1 MTSRGA
7 AKPVSRA
14 IDTLSR
20 VTDGY
25 FRDPSTGKVVLVER
39 PNVQMKAIG
48 VLLGT
53 SRVLRAA
60 NVVNAGDFLDV
71 LLDRAAMATLLW
83 WSVGEVRNGSTK
95 YLKTIGAMT
104 LVAAV
109 TRTILAERE
118 RALSKRET

>member
-25 FRDPSTGKVVLVER
+25 FRDPSTGKVVLVEK

-71 LLDRAAMATLLW
+71 LFDRAAMATLLW
-83 WSVGEVRNGSTK
+83 WSVDEVRHGSTK
-95 YLKTIGAMT
+95 YLKTLGAMT
-104 LVAAV
+104 LVAAT